1 MGYFFYYAHG
11 SITVI
16 QYKFLQTGKK
26 KSCLHQ
32 CLRPEYK
39 HSNRTQTQSLPLQS
53 FPIKRP
59 HSSLN
64 NGLYFEI
71 RYLLIRSPPYQF
83 PFLQNGIRNQYRH
96 AKYSNQNPGIL
107 NDTCPGQTDS
117 HRTHQCQNIVPPNS
131 SLDSLTYSHK
141 PSAWRFFR
149 RRFGKASASGCGS
162 FFDSAHKSVLNPYRI
177 RHWNCQPT
185 ALQFGTG

>member
-1 MGYFFYYAHG
+1 MSLNYFFLSSLMVISLIKKTILVEGYCIVMLDFLHTTNNSMGYFFYYAHG

-39 HSNRTQTQSLPLQS
+39 HSNRTQAQSLPLQS

-64 NGLYFEI
+64 NGLYFEM

-107 NDTCPGQTDS
+107 NDT
-117 HRTHQCQNIVPPNS
+117 
-131 SLDSLTYSHK
+131 
-141 PSAWRFFR
+141 
-149 RRFGKASASGCGS
+149 
-162 FFDSAHKSVLNPYRI
+162 
-177 RHWNCQPT
+177 
-185 ALQFGTG
+185 